1 MSLEQELKSL
11 VEKLAPDLRS
21 HMRLSLSGVVTK
33 VYEDDYR
40 VDVEIPG
47 DNDEVLSLPFIP
59 VKSPMAMDG
68 WGIFALP
75 EVDSEVSVAFWGGDP
90 TNPYVDGSVLIQSRT
105 PVGAK
110 VGMIVIT
117 DRVGQCIKLKPQTG
131 EIIVNGYNLKTAVT
145 GSEAKSVDG
154 SVAETIGENRNVI
167 VGRKATTTVKGKSV
181 RVLEKGETAVH
192 GVLDDAATFDDP
204 EDENYLKLKSA
215 ATLAQVMG
223 NHVQR
228 VEGGQTVDIDGLQSV
243 TVGSDR
249 KTKVLGADF
258 EAVAKSKQVLVGGNL
273 DIMVANAMGVPMP
286 AAIQIGSPPPMI
298 NCWGGIFIPGASAP
312 MVNGTL
318 LATAF
323 TTYTTAITTALAT
336 LAGAFSGPNPV
347 IGSQIAGAL
356 GTFATAV
363 GLAVGALLSAITA
376 SLSLRQFFAVP

>member
-1 MSLEQELKSL
+1 MSLEQEIKSL
-11 VEKLAPDLRS
+11 VEKLAPDLRA
-21 HMRLSLSGVVTK
+21 HMRLSLQGVVTK

-47 DNDEVLSLPFIP
+47 ENDEVLALPYIP

-90 TNPYVDGSVLIQSRT
+90 TNPFVDGAVLINNRT

-131 EIIVNGYNLKTAVT
+131 EIIVNGYNLKTTVT
-145 GSEAKSVDG
+145 GSEARSVDG
-154 SVAETIGENRNVI
+154 SLNETVGENRTSTI
-167 VGRKATTTVKGKSV
+167 GRKATETIKGKSL
-181 RVLEKGETAVH
+181 RVLEKGETAIH

-204 EDENYLKLKSA
+204 KDENFLKLKSA
-215 ATLAQVMG
+215 ATKAEVMG

-228 VEGGQTVDIDGLQSV
+228 VEGGQTVDVEGLQSV

-273 DIMVANAMGVPMP
+273 DIMVANAMGVPAP

-298 NCWGGIFIPGASAP
+298 NCWGGVFIPGASAP
-312 MVNGTL
+312 MINGTAL
-318 LATAF
+318 STAF
-323 TTYTTAITTALAT
+323 TTYTTAINTALGI

-347 IGSQIAGAL
+347 IGSQIATAL
-356 GTFATAV
+356 GTFNTAV
-363 GLAVGALLSAITA
+363 AAAVSALLSAITA
-376 SLSLRQFFAVP
+376 SLSTRQFFAVP

>member
-1 MSLEQELKSL
+1 MSLEQEIKSL
-11 VEKLAPDLRS
+11 VEKLAPDLRA
-21 HMRLSLSGVVTK
+21 HMRLSLQGVVTK

-47 DNDEVLSLPFIP
+47 DNDEVLALPFIP

-90 TNPYVDGSVLIQSRT
+90 TNPFVDGAVLINNRT

-131 EIIVNGYNLKTAVT
+131 EIIVNGYNLKTTVT
-145 GSEAKSVDG
+145 GSEARSVDG
-154 SVAETIGENRNVI
+154 SLNETIGENRNTT
-167 VGRKATTTVKGKSV
+167 VGRKATETVKGKSL
-181 RVLEKGETAVH
+181 RVLEKGETTIH

-204 EDENYLKLKSA
+204 EDENFLKLKSA
-215 ATLAQVMG
+215 ATKTEVMG

-228 VEGGQTVDIDGLQSV
+228 VEGGQTVDVEGLQSV

-249 KTKVLGADF
+249 KSKVLGADF

-273 DIMVANAMGVPMP
+273 DIMVANAMGVPAP

-298 NCWGGIFIPGASAP
+298 NCWGGVFIPGASAP
-312 MVNGTL
+312 MVNGTAL
-318 LATAF
+318 STAF
-323 TTYTTAITTALAT
+323 TTYTAAINTALGA
-336 LAGAFSGPNPV
+336 LAGSFSGSNPV

-356 GTFATAV
+356 ATFNTAV
-363 GLAVGALLSAITA
+363 GLAVSALLSAITA
-376 SLSLRQFFAVP
+376 SLSVRQFFAVP

>member
-1 MSLEQELKSL
+1 MSLEQEIKCLI
-11 VEKLAPDLRS
+11 EKLAPDLRP
-21 HMRLSLSGVVTK
+21 HMRLSLSGVVAK
-33 VYEDDYR
+33 VHEDDYR

-47 DNDEVLSLPFIP
+47 DNDEVLALPFIP

-90 TNPYVDGSVLIQSRT
+90 TNPFVDGAVLINNRT

-131 EIIVNGYNLKTAVT
+131 EIIVNGYNLKTTVT
-145 GSEAKSVDG
+145 GSEARSVDG
-154 SVAETIGENRNVI
+154 SLNEIVGENHVAT
-167 VGRKATTTVKGKSV
+167 VGRKATQTVKGKSL

-215 ATLAQVMG
+215 ATKAEVMG

-228 VEGGQTVDIDGLQSV
+228 IEGGQTVDVEGLQSV

-298 NCWGGIFIPGASAP
+298 NCWGGVFIPGASAP
-312 MVNGTL
+312 MVNGTAL
-318 LATAF
+318 STAF
-323 TTYTTAITTALAT
+323 TTYTAAISTALGT
-336 LAGAFSGPNPV
+336 LAAAFSGPNPV

-356 GTFATAV
+356 GTFNTAV
-363 GLAVGALLSAITA
+363 AAAVSALLSAITA
-376 SLSLRQFFAVP
+376 SLSTRQFFAVP

>member
-1 MSLEQELKSL
+1 M
-11 VEKLAPDLRS
+11 
-21 HMRLSLSGVVTK
+21 T
-33 VYEDDYR
+33 
-40 VDVEIPG
+40 
-47 DNDEVLSLPFIP
+47 
-59 VKSPMAMDG
+59 
-68 WGIFALP
+68 
-75 EVDSEVSVAFWGGDP
+75 
-90 TNPYVDGSVLIQSRT
+90 VDGSV
-105 PVGAK
+105 
-110 VGMIVIT
+110 
-117 DRVGQCIKLKPQTG
+117 
-131 EIIVNGYNLKTAVT
+131 N
-145 GSEAKSVDG
+145 EA
-154 SVAETIGENRNVI
+154 IGENRNVI

-181 RVLEKGETAVH
+181 RVLEKGETVVH
-192 GVLDDAATFDDP
+192 GVLDDAATFDNP

-215 ATLAQVMG
+215 AAKSEVMG

-249 KTKVLGADF
+249 KSKVLGAEF
-258 EAVAKSKQVLVGGNL
+258 EAVAKSKQILVGGNL

-298 NCWGGIFIPGASAP
+298 NCWGGVFIPGASAP
-312 MVNGTL
+312 MVNGTA

-376 SLSLRQFFAVP
+376 SLSVRQFFAVP

>member
-1 MSLEQELKSL
+1 MSLEQEIKGLI
-11 VEKLAPDLRS
+11 EKLAPDLRP

-33 VYEDDYR
+33 VHEDDYR

-47 DNDEVLSLPFIP
+47 DNDEVLALPFIP

-90 TNPYVDGSVLIQSRT
+90 TNPFVDGAVLINNRT

-131 EIIVNGYNLKTAVT
+131 EIIVNGYNLKMTVT
-145 GSEAKSVDG
+145 GSEARSVDG
-154 SVAETIGENRNVI
+154 TLNETIGENRTSTI
-167 VGRKATTTVKGKSV
+167 GRKATETIKGKSL
-181 RVLEKGETAVH
+181 RVLEKGETAIH

-204 EDENYLKLKSA
+204 DDENYLKLKSA
-215 ATLAQVMG
+215 ATKAEVMG

-228 VEGGQTVDIDGLQSV
+228 VEGGQTVDVEGLQSV

-249 KTKVLGADF
+249 KTKVLGAEF

-298 NCWGGIFIPGASAP
+298 NCWGGVFIPGASAP
-312 MVNGTL
+312 MVNGTAL
-318 LATAF
+318 STAF
-323 TTYTTAITTALAT
+323 TTYTAAINTALGA
-336 LAGAFSGPNPV
+336 LAGSFSGSNPV

-356 GTFATAV
+356 ATFNTAV
-363 GLAVGALLSAITA
+363 AAAVSALLSAITA
-376 SLSLRQFFAVP
+376 SLSTRQFFAVP